1 MMKDNNVQPVIRKRG
16 MTTIIE
22 KFQNQKNNVKIIIK
36 KLTIKQQTR
45 AGMREVFGSLK
56 KRER

>member
-1 MMKDNNVQPVIRKRG
+1 LRNFRIK
-16 MTTIIE
+16 
-22 KFQNQKNNVKIIIK
+22 KNNVKIIIK

-56 KRER
+56 KEREITAKKKD